1 MGTTLMNSL
10 LIILL
15 LIWTHGAVM
24 VAGGLIYAKQIPIK
38 NAWVIAFTW
47 PWFAYKIW
55 MKQ

>member
-1 MGTTLMNSL
+1 MNSL